1 MITIN
6 NLDFSYKNVAVFK
19 NISLE
24 FKEGNVYG
32 LLGENG
38 VGKTTMLKIISGLQ
52 FPKNG
57 TCVVDDFIPSERDPY
72 FLQNIF
78 YLPEEVIT
86 EDTTPEKFINK
97 IGVFYPRYDYTYFL
111 NLMKEL
117 EVDPSRKFNAMS
129 YGQKKKSLLACALSL
144 RTDYLLLDEPTNGL
158 DIPSKALF
166 RKVILQ
172 HSTVVEP
179 VETTRM
185 PSTSSGTDINR
196 IPTIIISTH
205 QVKDVENL
213 IDPIVILDHDEVL
226 LNATFEEIS
235 QRLYFEYGAE
245 KSDEALYSE
254 MMPGGYINVLPN
266 TFNMESKVNVEALFN
281 AVRCNKKKIR
291 EIFALGCEL

>member
-1 MITIN
+1 MITLK
-6 NLDFSYKNVAVFK
+6 NLDFSYKKSAVFK

-24 FKEGNVYG
+24 FKDGNVYG

-38 VGKTTMLKIISGLQ
+38 VGKTTLLKIISGLQ
-52 FPKNG
+52 FPNNG
-57 TCVVDDFIPSERDPY
+57 TCMVDDFIPSERNPY

-97 IGVFYPRYDYTYFL
+97 LGVFYPRYDHSYFL

-117 EVDPSRKFNAMS
+117 EVDAAKKFNAMS

-172 HSTVVEP
+172 HGVSTNH
-179 VETTRM
+179 TDLH
-185 PSTSSGTDINR
+185 GT
-196 IPTIIISTH
+196 TIIISTH